1 MGFFPNF
8 LSIGEVLP
16 VVKIAKLYIEKG
28 GEAIFFS
35 HGGKF
40 EYLAKEIGCEI
51 IQLQKFPWSELFKKN
66 NIRKMTTEKMV
77 FDIYKIVNIGDMAK
91 EEVEFFKKNNI
102 KAIVSSFNITT
113 SISARVLKIPL
124 FVLISGTSIP
134 PYYKS
139 GFVTFPENYENFL
152 TKRLPESLKN
162 KIIQWILMNNKLLFR
177 SLVKDF
183 DLVAK
188 KYKIKRFRTLNDI
201 ILGDY
206 NLVCDDINFL
216 GIKPDNDFP
225 LENFIGPITGGL
237 VEKQYNNLDEDIK
250 IHLNRSG
257 RSILF
262 MMGSMHYKHLYLKI
276 LETLNQTNYN
286 IIAINTI
293 ISKEELPQLKDN
305 ILLKKFIKTPILVN
319 KMVDLA
325 IIHGGRGT
333 VYNAAYSGKPVIG
346 IPMTVEHQYNIDN
359 IVRYKAGL
367 RISKKF
373 FTEQELLNAITTIF
387 SNYDEFLSNAQDL
400 SKKLSIKKGE
410 EKAVERLIETIK
422 YI

>member
-8 LSIGEVLP
+8 FSIGEVLP
-16 VVKIAKLYIEKG
+16 TVKIAKSYIEKG

-35 HGGKF
+35 HSGKF

-51 IQLQKFPWSELFKKN
+51 IKLQIFPWSELLKDVNK
-66 NIRKMTTEKMV
+66 IRKMTIEKLI
-77 FDIYKIVNIGDMAK
+77 FEIYKTVNIADIVK
-91 EEVEFFKKNNI
+91 EEVEFFKKTNV
-102 KAIVSSFNITT
+102 KAIISSFSITT
-113 SISARVLKIPL
+113 SISARILKIPL
-124 FVLISGTSIP
+124 FVLISGTTIP

-139 GFVTFPENYENFL
+139 GFATFPENYENFL
-152 TKRLPESLKN
+152 TKKLPASFKN
-162 KIIQWILMNNKLLFR
+162 KIIQFILLNNKLLFR
-177 SLVKDF
+177 GLVKDF

-237 VEKQYNNLDEDIK
+237 DEKQDDKPDEEIK
-250 IHLNRSG
+250 KHLEKSG
-257 RSILF
+257 RSILL
-262 MMGSMHYKHLYLKI
+262 MMGSTHSKQLYLKI

-293 ISKEELPQLKDN
+293 PKEELPQLKEN
-305 ILLKKFIKTPILVN
+305 ILLKKFIKSPILVN

-333 VYNAAYSGKPVIG
+333 VYNAAYSGKPAIG
-346 IPMTVEHQYNIDN
+346 IPMTIEHQYNIDN
-359 IVRYKAGL
+359 IVRHKAGL

-373 FTEQELLNAITTIF
+373 FKDQELLNAINTIF
-387 SNYDEFLSNAQDL
+387 SNYDEFLSNAQNL
-400 SKKLSIKKGE
+400 SKKLIRGKGE
-410 EKAVERLIETIK
+410 EKAVERLIETT
-422 YI
+422 Y